1 MVDKTNPDLDEMLD
15 ILQEEILAVIGEDAE
30 VRFSKNNRLTNNFSP
45 ELAQQQY
52 DKLLANETDIIIAFG
67 SINNEILANQKTYE
81 KPTILF
87 GSISENLIDKPP
99 FNSSV
104 KIENFTSIATV
115 VSYEEDLKI
124 LKEITSAKS
133 VGVFIESSF
142 LKTADVKFKFS
153 PYTTRRAR
161 GDRILGEK
169 ETYLL
174 NFETYVL
181 VRTKAGLYI
190 YRYQSFN
197 YTIAVR
203 GWLLWPDRN
212 HQRLRVKGA

>member
-1 MVDKTNPDLDEMLD
+1 MRFFLSAMALLLCSLQSFSQTEIYNIGFLVDKINPDLDEMLD
-15 ILQEEILAVIGEDAE
+15 ILQEEILAVVGEDAE

-67 SINNEILANQKTYE
+67 SINNEILANQKTYG

-115 VSYEEDLKI
+115 VSYEEDLKV

-142 LKTADVKFKFS
+142 LKTAGIKGEFDGFEDNLYLELDVISFDS
-153 PYTTRRAR
+153 L
-161 GDRILGEK
+161 DDM
-169 ETYLL
+169 
-174 NFETYVL
+174 FE
-181 VRTKAGLYI
+181 
-190 YRYQSFN
+190 S
-197 YTIAVR
+197 
-203 GWLLWPDRN
+203 WE
-212 HQRLRVKGA
+212 